1 MTDLL
6 YAKTTGADD
15 GCDWSPVIIWRM
27 NAGARA
33 RNRACYVPAPRPIQV
48 NPVYRVAKPKKAPV
62 QAVNTSGRW
71 LKTHI
76 ATMITAK
83 GEKTVRIRETATVW
97 SAGSK
102 ENFDKLTGQRVGAPG
117 RCRLLLDSITPI
129 ARKAKSAPEKD
140 AGELSAQKLV
150 ALMKGKTLSYQGILT
165 AIKKYHPDINITID
179 QLHKRIWGMVQS
191 KYVGIER
198 HDDMPVTH
206 FTLKSVD
213 PRFYAHS
220 EKNVRA

>member
-6 YAKTTGADD
+6 YAKTTSVDD

-48 NPVYRVAKPKKAPV
+48 NPVCRVAKPKTVPV

-71 LKTHI
+71 LKTHT
-76 ATMITAK
+76 ATVITAK
-83 GEKTVRIRETATVW
+83 GEKTIKIRETATVW

-102 ENFDKLTGQRVGAPG
+102 ENYDKLTGQRVGAPG
-117 RCRLLLDSITPI
+117 RCRILLESITPI
-129 ARKAKSAPEKD
+129 VRKAKAVPQKAS
-140 AGELSAQKLV
+140 GELSAQKLV

-165 AIKKYHPDINITID
+165 AIKKYHPDIKITLE
-179 QLHKRIWGMVQS
+179 QLQKRIWFMLQS

-198 HDDMPVTH
+198 RDDMPITH

-213 PRFYAHS
+213 PRYYAHS